1 MYHKIHTTLLF
12 YYRLQASTKN
22 GASSY
27 TYDRYM
33 IQVNGP
39 VMLAMKVWVI
49 GQN

>member
-1 MYHKIHTTLLF
+1 MYDRIHTTLLF
-12 YYRLQASTKN
+12 YYQLQASTKN

-33 IQVNGP
+33 IQVNGA
-39 VMLAMKVWVI
+39 VMLAAMVWVI